1 MNKKLRCF
9 LILIVVS
16 LLIVSCVEGEATETP
31 ATESPEPSTEV
42 LMATELPTIQSP
54 ATEAPTNSN
63 CSVTP
68 DGDGQAFGETINLNY
83 SRKATWN
90 LCI

>member
-31 ATESPEPSTEV
+31 ATEITRTFYPK
-42 LMATELPTIQSP
+42 
-54 ATEAPTNSN
+54 
-63 CSVTP
+63 C
-68 DGDGQAFGETINLNY
+68 
-83 SRKATWN
+83 
-90 LCI
+90 